1 MLRTVIE
8 ALGSFLLILGQR
20 NLLKRLQITIGVSD
34 FKVEIFVKSI
44 AVARQTVFYSCHT
57 TVQNK

>member
-8 ALGSFLLILGQR
+8 ALGSFFTDIGAKKPAEKAANNNRRQ
-20 NLLKRLQITIGVSD
+20 RLQ
-34 FKVEIFVKSI
+34 VEIFVKGI